1 MLLLLILGDFLHRQ
15 PCYLWTKTVLF
26 LPSQS
31 GYLLFLFL
39 VLLHSLRTFGMT
51 LNTSGE
57 GGYACFVIGRKAS
70 TFSPLSDVSCRVF
83 VHVLYQFE
91 EIPPLFLTWWVFKII
106 NRYWILSIVL
116 VLCVLI
122 WSYDISS
129 CYDCINWFFK
139 CWASLPYWNTFQL
152 VMVYK
157 SFYVCGCVQSLSHV
171 RLFVTP
177 WTVDH
182 LAPLSMGFLYIVGF
196 NLLTFCTGFVHLCS

>member
-39 VLLHSLRTFGMT
+39 VLLHSLRTFGIT

-91 EIPPLFLTWWVFKII
+91 CLFYV
-106 NRYWILSIVL
+106 YWYDHMIFLLVMIVL
-116 VLCVLI
+116 IDFSNVEPAFHTGIHSSWSWFISHFMCV
-122 WSYDISS
+122 DV
-129 CYDCINWFFK
+129 F
-139 CWASLPYWNTFQL
+139 
-152 VMVYK
+152 
-157 SFYVCGCVQSLSHV
+157 SLSVMSDSLWPHG
-171 RLFVTP
+171 L
-177 WTVDH
+177 
-182 LAPLSMGFLYIVGF
+182 
-196 NLLTFCTGFVHLCS
+196 